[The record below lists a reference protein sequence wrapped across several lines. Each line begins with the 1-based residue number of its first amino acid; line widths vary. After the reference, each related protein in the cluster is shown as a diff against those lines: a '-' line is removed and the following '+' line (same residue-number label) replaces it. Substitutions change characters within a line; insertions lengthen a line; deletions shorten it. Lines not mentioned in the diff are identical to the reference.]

1 MTINSKF
8 EIKSV
13 LFFHRNSTT
22 HPISVYFV
30 PMDRAFAGRPR
41 RGGREVRR
49 EGWSARTAQK
59 DMDSMVISG
68 TNRWRYGIVPYVGP
82 YILWVY
88 SLRNLGLKFRPFFW
102 GIGTS
107 NQSDPE
113 DLPLMDTRP
122 WGYRT
127 APFCGAHE
135 IAKVMITPMTMVD
148 DAYNYIVNRLHK
160 RTFN

>member
-88 SLRNLGLKFRPFFW
+88 SLRNLGLKFRPFFLRNRYLQSIGSWRSPIDGYPALGISYGTFLW
-102 GIGTS
+102 GPRNRKGDDNS
-107 NQSDPE
+107 NDYGWWCLQLYS
-113 DLPLMDTRP
+113 
-122 WGYRT
+122 
-127 APFCGAHE
+127 
-135 IAKVMITPMTMVD
+135 
-148 DAYNYIVNRLHK
+148 
-160 RTFN
+160 